1 MYSENIHSLPAE
13 LLRKG
18 RFDEIFFVDLPTMK
32 ERMEIFRVHMQKR
45 LVDSQVIGQFE
56 VNDGVLERLAQLT
69 EGYVGAEV
77 EQIVISALFEAFSE
91 DRSIDFGDFEK
102 AIHNTVPLSITQAEQ
117 IHSIREWANVR
128 AVAATPKEDRTEY
141 KSKKEIVL
149 SPPPKDEDVS
159 MERGGR
165 AVDF

>member
-1 MYSENIHSLPAE
+1 
-13 LLRKG
+13 
-18 RFDEIFFVDLPTMK
+18 
-32 ERMEIFRVHMQKR
+32 
-45 LVDSQVIGQFE
+45 
-56 VNDGVLERLAQLT
+56 
-69 EGYVGAEV
+69 V
-77 EQIVISALFEAFSE
+77 EQIVISALFEAYSE

-141 KSKKEIVL
+141 KRKMEIVL
-149 SPPPKDEDVS
+149 SPPPKDEDVR